1 MKENIEYA
9 FTAVPTKLMILLD
22 VNCRSML
29 FTLIQLNSYFVDDN
43 GWFFRTNLDL
53 VQESGLSQKIV
64 IATIDTLYREGIIDV
79 RTVGKANGKHSNR
92 FKINFERFV
101 DFEKIEMEQ
110 LKNPELKIKMVDY
123 RQKGY
128 APSYLNT
135 TQDNPKVITNNS
147 QSTNNINNIDIR
159 DNTDNRNIIE
169 NIEIEDNSNINS
181 IINIVDD
188 EEIKDSY
195 RTKVLELVNIGCS
208 IPKILT
214 TLAKNDWDCYTF
226 YKKELFNNDKLR
238 VEFANNRELIEE
250 LNNKFNPHY
259 QY

>member
-29 FTLIQLNSYFVDDN
+29 FTLIQLNSYFVDDS

-64 IATIDTLYREGIIDV
+64 IATVDTLYREGIIDV

-110 LKNPELKIKMVDY
+110 LKNPELKINTVDY

-128 APSYLNT
+128 VPSYLNT
-135 TQDNPKVITNNS
+135 TQDKPKVITNNS
-147 QSTNNINNIDIR
+147 QSTNNINNIDNI
-159 DNTDNRNIIE
+159 DITDNRNIIE

-181 IINIVDD
+181 IINIEDD

-195 RTKVLELVNIGCS
+195 RAKILELLNNGCS
-208 IPKILT
+208 TPSILK
-214 TLAKNDWDCYTF
+214 TLATSDWGCYCF

-238 VEFANNRELIEE
+238 VEFADNRELIEK
-250 LNNKFNPHY
+250 LNNKYNPQY

>member
-29 FTLIQLNSYFVDDN
+29 FTLIQLHSYFVDDN
-43 GWFFRTNLDL
+43 GWFFRTNADL
-53 VQESGLSQKIV
+53 VEESGLSQKLV
-64 IATIDTLYREGIIDV
+64 IATVDTLYQYGIIGV
-79 RTVGKANGKHSNR
+79 RSVGKGNGKHSNY
-92 FKINFERFV
+92 FKINFERFRE
-101 DFEKIEMEQ
+101 FEQIDMEQ

-128 APSYLNT
+128 VPSYLIT

-147 QSTNNINNIDIR
+147 QSTNNINNIDIT
-159 DNTDNRNIIE
+159 DNTENRNIIE
-169 NIEIEDNSNINS
+169 NIEIEDNS
-181 IINIVDD
+181 IINIVDTETVND

-195 RTKVLELVNIGCS
+195 RTRILELVNNGCS
-208 IPKILT
+208 TPSILK
-214 TLAKNDWDCYTF
+214 TLATSDWDCYCF

-250 LNNKFNPHY
+250 LNNKFNPQY
-259 QY
+259 Q

>member
-29 FTLIQLNSYFVDDN
+29 FTLIQLNSYFVDDS

-64 IATIDTLYREGIIDV
+64 IATVDTLYREGIIDV

-110 LKNPELKIKMVDY
+110 LKNPELKINTVDY

-128 APSYLNT
+128 VPSYLNT
-135 TQDNPKVITNNS
+135 TQDKPKVITNNS
-147 QSTNNINNIDIR
+147 QSTNNINN
-159 DNTDNRNIIE
+159 IE

-214 TLAKNDWDCYTF
+214 TLAKSDWDCYCF
-226 YKKELFNNDKLR
+226 YKKELFKNDKLR